1 MTIYGSK
8 SQMNFSKTSDG
19 AKEQSLTGQSSE
31 TASESQKSRTS
42 FLNSPEWIEACE
54 AFREASNE
62 YYGKVEDWWAEL
74 SDEDQQKAF
83 YCVVKRIYK
92 GDVEERHS
100 YRGVLYDTFGWGPE
114 AYGLGMEC
122 NYMEVHNLLYD
133 ALDGDTKHTQRELDK
148 INQELDN
155 AAEYDRSQ
163 GELD

>member
-1 MTIYGSK
+1 MMENFS
-8 SQMNFSKTSDG
+8 SNSPMNSSKTSDG
-19 AKEQSLTGQSSE
+19 GKEPSLTGQSSE

-42 FLNSPEWIEACE
+42 FLNSPEWVEACE
-54 AFREASNE
+54 SYRAAVNE
-62 YYGKVEDWWAEL
+62 YYGKVENWWSGL
-74 SDEDQQKAF
+74 SHEDQQKAF

-122 NYMEVHNLLYD
+122 NYMDIHNLLYD
-133 ALDGDTKHTQRELDK
+133 AVEGDTKHTQRELDQ

-163 GELD
+163 D